1 MSYVVSIVRPQGP
14 PFDIAEVIAAIARQ
28 PGFEQ
33 QSCSDATAHS
43 LVWRGTTHLNLTD
56 GVLWVAT
63 PSDEALA
70 MMQALA
76 RELGAEVLG
85 EEGEVLTA
93 VPVSRGT
100 GRSGC
105 AAPAAVLLVGGTGIC
120 AGAGGYLIRILGA

>member
-14 PFDIAEVIAAIARQ
+14 PIDFAAVNAVVAGQ
-28 PGFEQ
+28 SGFEVR
-33 QSCSDATAHS
+33 SNSDASAYS
-43 LVWRGTTHLNLTD
+43 LAWRGNTLLNLTD

-85 EEGEVLTA
+85 EEGEVLTD
-93 VPVSRGT
+93 VPIPRSA

-105 AAPAAVLLVGGTGIC
+105 AAPAAVLLVGGTGLC
-120 AGAGGYLIRILGA
+120 AGAGGFLVRILGA